1 MLYSALAFL
10 AGITFFQT
18 LGELPAESCYWLAA
32 ALSLVMMKSRLLRAS
47 GFAVAG
53 FLWAWWFALQVLQ
66 ARLPDGLEGVDIA
79 VEGRVLGLPERTGD
93 GTRRFLFRIER
104 YRDTGDWRI
113 LELPV
118 RLSWYR
124 DAPDIHAGE
133 RWSLRVR
140 LKQPR
145 GFANPGGFDYE
156 RWLFSRGIRATG
168 YVRRSTTNRRIDA
181 TQRYVDVARWRES
194 LAQRIVATGGDPA
207 SNALLTALAVGVR
220 SGISQQ
226 QWEILRRTGT
236 NHLIAISGLHV
247 GLVAGLVFLAT
258 RKGWSR
264 LGAAQ
269 HWPAP
274 RVAAVFAM
282 IAAFCY
288 AMLAGFEVPAQR
300 AMIMVCVWMLTRY
313 WCAAQ
318 SPWRVWA
325 IALWIVLLLDPLS
338 VLAAG
343 FWLSF
348 AAVGW
353 IFYLTWGR
361 FGRLSRWRRTCM
373 VQFGLVLGLT
383 PLLWLWFH
391 QVSVIAP
398 LANLVAIPWIGLLVV
413 PLLLIGVAM
422 LVLWPAAGQLVVAG
436 AGHLLGALWF
446 ILERLACLPATVM
459 ALPAVPIPVL
469 ALLGLGLAGVLAARG
484 MPARLAG
491 LALVAAAGCFRP
503 ERPAAGELWFTLL
516 DVGQGLAAVI
526 ETPNHVLVYDAGAAF
541 PGGFNAGAAAVAP
554 YLVHR
559 GYRRIDRLVISHSD
573 NDHSGGAEAVF
584 SALDVQRIDSGEPQ
598 ALGWARSTAC
608 RAGMQ
613 WAWDQI
619 AFEYL
624 APFDRA
630 TGNNASCVLRVE
642 APDGRVL
649 LLAGDIERP
658 VEHQLVTA
666 VPERLAADILVVPHH
681 GSRTSSTPAFV
692 DAAHPQL
699 ALFATGYRN
708 RFGFPKPQ
716 VVRRYADIG
725 AYLLN
730 SADSGAIRIRLK
742 RGEPL
747 AAHEYRRQKRRYW
760 H

>member
-18 LGELPAESCYWLAA
+18 LSELPAESSYWLAA
-32 ALSLVMMKSRLLRAS
+32 ALLLVLVKSRLLRAT
-47 GFAVAG
+47 GYAVAG
-53 FLWAWWFALQVLQ
+53 FLWAWWFAVQVLH
-66 ARLPDGLEGVDIA
+66 ARLPDALEGVDIT
-79 VEGRVLGLPERTGD
+79 VEGRVLGLPERIGD
-93 GTRRFLFRIER
+93 GTRRFLLGIER
-104 YRDTGDWRI
+104 YRDAGGWRV

-124 DAPDIHAGE
+124 EAPDIHAGE

-140 LKQPR
+140 LKQPH

-168 YVRRSTTNRRIDA
+168 YVRRSAMNQRREA
-181 TQRYVDVARWRES
+181 AQSYVDVARWRES
-194 LAQRIVATGGDPA
+194 LAQQIAAAGGDPA
-207 SNALLTALAVGVR
+207 NTALLTALAVGVR
-220 SGISQQ
+220 SGISSQ

-236 NHLIAISGLHV
+236 SHLIAISGLHV
-247 GLVAGLVFLAT
+247 GLVAGLVFLAV
-258 RKGWSR
+258 RKGWGR
-264 LGAAQ
+264 LGAVQ
-269 HWPAP
+269 RWPAP
-274 RVAAVFAM
+274 RVAAVCAM
-282 IAAFCY
+282 TAAFGY

-300 AMIMVCVWMLTRY
+300 ALIMVCVWMLTRY
-313 WCAAQ
+313 WSSAQ

-338 VLAAG
+338 VLGAG

-361 FGRLSRWRRTCM
+361 FGCLSRWRRTCT

-413 PLLLIGVAM
+413 PLLLIAVAT
-422 LVLWPAAGQLVVAG
+422 LVLWPAAGHLAVLG

-446 ILERLACLPATVM
+446 ILERLAYLPATVL
-459 ALPAVPIPVL
+459 ALPTVPVPVL
-469 ALLGLGLAGVLAARG
+469 ALLGLGLASVLAARG
-484 MPARLAG
+484 MPTRLAG

-503 ERPAAGELWFTLL
+503 ERPAEDELWLTLL

-526 ETPNHVLVYDAGAAF
+526 ETPNRVLVYDAGAAF
-541 PGGFNAGAAAVAP
+541 PGGFNAGEAIVAP

-559 GYRRIDRLVISHSD
+559 GYRRVDRLVISHSD
-573 NDHSGGAEAVF
+573 NDHSGGGEAVF
-584 SALDVQRIDSGEPQ
+584 SWLDVLRIDSGEPQ
-598 ALGWARSTAC
+598 ALDWARSTAC
-608 RAGMQ
+608 RAGQ
-613 WAWDQI
+613 KWLWDQI

-624 APFDRA
+624 APFDA
-630 TGNNASCVLRVE
+630 APGNNASCVLRVE
-642 APDGRVL
+642 TPDGRVL
-649 LLAGDIERP
+649 LLTGDIERP
-658 VEHQLVTA
+658 VERRLLA
-666 VPERLAADILVVPHH
+666 VVPGRLAADVLVVPHH
-681 GSRTSSTPAFV
+681 GSRTSSMPAFV
-692 DAAHPQL
+692 NAVHPRL

-730 SADSGAIRIRLK
+730 SAYSGAICIRLK
-742 RGEPL
+742 RGEPV
-747 AAHEYRRQKRRYW
+747 AAHEYRRQKHRYW